1 MIVDIINKLLEEREM
16 TIEQLEKKVGIKSG
30 SIRNWNKFFPSVDK
44 IQRVAKILDTDPY
57 YIINGEELL
66 EDTIIAT
73 TDTGMRKITGKE
85 AEELKR
91 IIIRKE

>member
-16 TIEQLEKKVGIKSG
+16 TIEQLEKKAGIKSG
-30 SIRNWNKFFPSVDK
+30 SIGNWNKFFPSVDK
-44 IQRVAKILDTDPY
+44 IQRVAKILDTNPY

-66 EDTIIAT
+66 EDAIIAT

-85 AEELKR
+85 AKKLKR